1 MTTTIGKWIIIVA
14 CTVSVVVGLAG
25 NFLII
30 LIRIVNQIKRKNI
43 TAYTYLVCQLGV
55 ADFLFAFTL
64 VFDIPV
70 FLKNNHWE
78 FGLGLCKFVKM
89 LQSTSLT
96 TTIGF
101 LMLMAY
107 ERYLGISNPLGHRW
121 SIKKT
126 TFLSIGIWVYIIL
139 TMVPYFL
146 ALSISDNECYDVNYS
161 SPNFQ
166 KGHILFLFAT
176 NYVLPL
182 LFIIF
187 FHTLIVKRLN
197 VHIKKMAP
205 HTNRSIKR
213 KKNEKKPLKQS
224 SSCNLSDSSIRRNNY
239 GNKNGDFTVLNDF
252 TDLNDYNK
260 THRMSKKNNLFEQ
273 KSIFNNN
280 CNDTNI
286 SNDVLTINKNST
298 PSQKNNNTIINKNN
312 NTTSQKNN
320 NSTSHKNNNTTSVK
334 NCEISYSDNVFQKDD
349 LTYNNC
355 TKKKIKSSILSSF
368 SKSLF
373 CKKKHTTSN
382 NKVIRM
388 LLAVTLC
395 FSLMTLPTQI
405 WQIWD
410 TFSLEG
416 NTIKSEKLYV
426 IEVFTSLTY
435 LHCCSNCIIYS
446 VMDQRF
452 RKDVSALVMS
462 VFRKKLRSSTFY
474 SRVSTTFS
482 HMSIKRLYSNG
493 AQNEYKEQLVVIEK
507 ETVLD

>member
-1 MTTTIGKWIIIVA
+1 MATTIGKWIIIVA

-30 LIRIVNQIKRKNI
+30 LIRIVDPIKRKNI

-64 VFDIPV
+64 AFEIPV
-70 FLKNNHWE
+70 LLKNDHWE
-78 FGLGLCKFVKM
+78 FGLGLCKFVRT

-126 TFLSIGIWVYIIL
+126 TFLAIGIWIYIIV
-139 TMVPYFL
+139 TMIPYFL
-146 ALSISDNECYDVNYS
+146 ALSISHNECYDVDYS
-161 SPNFQ
+161 LPNFS
-166 KGHILFLFAT
+166 KGYTLFLFAT

-213 KKNEKKPLKQS
+213 KKNEKKPLKRN

-239 GNKNGDFTVLNDF
+239 GNKHYDFADLNDF
-252 TDLNDYNK
+252 TELNDYNETPK
-260 THRMSKKNNLFEQ
+260 ISKKNNLFEQ

-280 CNDTNI
+280 CNDNNV
-286 SNDVLTINKNST
+286 SNDVLT
-298 PSQKNNNTIINKNN
+298 INKNN

-320 NSTSHKNNNTTSVK
+320 NTNSQKNNNTTSQK
-334 NCEISYSDNVFQKDD
+334 NSEISYSDNVFRNDD
-349 LTYNNC
+349 LTYRNC
-355 TKKKIKSSILSSF
+355 TKKKITSSLLSSF

-373 CKKKHTTSN
+373 CHKKHTTSN

-410 TFSLEG
+410 TFSVEQ
-416 NTIKSEKLYV
+416 NITKKEKLHV

-452 RKDVSALVMS
+452 RKDVSVLVMS
-462 VFRKKLRSSTFY
+462 VFRKKLRSTTLY

-493 AQNEYKEQLVVIEK
+493 AQNECKEQLVVIEK
-507 ETVLD
+507 ETVFD